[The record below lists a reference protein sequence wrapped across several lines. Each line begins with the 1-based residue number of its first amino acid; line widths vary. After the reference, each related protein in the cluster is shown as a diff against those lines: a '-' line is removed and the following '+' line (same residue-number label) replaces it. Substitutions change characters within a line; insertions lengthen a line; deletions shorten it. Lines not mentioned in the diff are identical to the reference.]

1 VSPYLWSRGFKSL
14 DAVALTHA
22 HQDHL
27 GGLTA
32 ILQNFHVRELWIG
45 QEVSSPAMA
54 TLELQARSK
63 GISVVHEVRGHNFS
77 WDGVQGKFM
86 WPEPSPNEIAKSPKN
101 NDSLVLR
108 LQYGSRSILLPGDA
122 EKQAENEILS
132 ENQPELLQSDVLKIG
147 HHGSKNS
154 TIPAFLDA
162 VHPRIAV
169 ISAGEDNPYSHPSPE
184 LLDRLN
190 NAQIR
195 ILRTDKNGAI
205 HILMDSNT
213 IEVSCFVA
221 CPRFAE
227 NGDSAQ
233 TQAPNQ
239 N

>member
-1 VSPYLWSRGFKSL
+1 
-14 DAVALTHA
+14 
-22 HQDHL
+22 
-27 GGLTA
+27 
-32 ILQNFHVRELWIG
+32 
-45 QEVSSPAMA
+45 
-54 TLELQARSK
+54 
-63 GISVVHEVRGHNFS
+63 
-77 WDGVQGKFM
+77 
-86 WPEPSPNEIAKSPKN
+86 
-101 NDSLVLR
+101 
-108 LQYGSRSILLPGDA
+108 
-122 EKQAENEILS
+122 
-132 ENQPELLQSDVLKIG
+132 
-147 HHGSKNS
+147 
-154 TIPAFLDA
+154 